1 MNRLRWS
8 MAAIALTGASL
19 ALAAALPMAPRE
31 MGPADDVR
39 AHFEYWTRD
48 GGVWLTSNADYRTV
62 ANQEPSHYG
71 TTYQRALGGVSMT
84 GCLWGEHNGKRVGT
98 YWSFFSGWDPIVRKV
113 MAYQTGGNG
122 VTGMGYE
129 ELGVEGQPDVAEQRF
144 FATDS
149 TGQELFRIKHLTTKV
164 SADTLKTESFD
175 WVEGE
180 WEARRIYTW
189 VRQPGDSTRGC

>member
-1 MNRLRWS
+1 MRRFRWS
-8 MAAIALTGASL
+8 TAL
-19 ALAAALPMAPRE
+19 ALPGLCLAVAAAV
-31 MGPADDVR
+31 PAARRLLDPSADVR

-71 TTYQRALGGVSMT
+71 TTYRAALGGVSMT

-98 YWSFFSGWDPIVRKV
+98 YWNFFSGWDPVAQKVIV
-113 MAYQTGGNG
+113 YQTGATG

-129 ELGVEGQPDVAEQRF
+129 ELGAEGEPDVAEQRF
-144 FATDS
+144 FPTDS
-149 TGQELFRIKHLTTKV
+149 TGTELFRIKHLTTKV

-175 WVEGE
+175 YVEGE
-180 WEARRIYTW
+180 WQARRVYIW
-189 VRQPGDSTRGC
+189 VRQPGDTTRGC